1 MLYKTI
7 REATL
12 AWVHEFNAIETGMIK
27 ELMNNRPWDW
37 RECDEPSGYH
47 EQMPMWGTMWSF
59 SDSTD
64 KYWLEELNGLQSMTE
79 LGFRVYESN
88 DYGYFFGID
97 GAGFDFYEAY
107 WIPLYQKRG
116 LHWHE

>member
-1 MLYKTI
+1 MRYKTI

-88 DYGYFFGID
+88 DYGFFFGID

-107 WIPLYQKRG
+107 WIPLYKKRG
-116 LHWHE
+116 LHWHD